1 MMARHKDK
9 LIQTFKILFAVGLIY
24 WLWNSG
30 KLDFSSLKYFLVPQ
44 WAFLGLSLLG
54 INLLIGSERW
64 RLLLKTQDRPTTSF
78 SAFKLSM
85 IGMFFNYAMPGGVG
99 GDVVKAYYF
108 HKDHTNSKVISVT
121 SVLMDRILG
130 LYAMLLMGMIVMVY
144 DHDHVATIPQLQSLF
159 YVVTVVTAVASLGLF
174 LVFSGQVHRTGN
186 LQKLIQKLPM
196 AERLQRLYDSF
207 YQYGRSPADLIKVIL
222 LSWAGQ
228 VVSIFFLILA
238 GTLSGATAPWA
249 TYFLV
254 APLGFIA
261 IGLPLTPAGV
271 GIGQA
276 AFYVLFNLYLGS
288 ESTLG
293 PTIITAFQVGQLAW
307 GLGGAVIYLR
317 RRQPLKAADYAE
329 IQTTQS

>member
-1 MMARHKDK
+1 MIARHKNK
-9 LIQTFKILFAVGLIY
+9 LIQSFKILFAVGLIY

-30 KLDFSSLKYFLVPQ
+30 KLNFSSLKYFLAPQ
-44 WAFLGLSLLG
+44 WAFLGLSLIG
-54 INLLIGSERW
+54 INLFIGSERW
-64 RLLLKTQDRPTTSF
+64 RLLLKTQNRPTTSL

-108 HKDHTNSKVISVT
+108 HKDHSNSKVISVT
-121 SVLMDRILG
+121 SILIDRILG
-130 LYAMLLMGMIVMVY
+130 LYAMLLMGLIVMIY
-144 DHDHVATIPQLQSLF
+144 DYNHIATIPELQSLF
-159 YVVTVVTAVASLGLF
+159 YVVTLVTVGASLGLF
-174 LVFSGQVHRTGN
+174 LVFSSQVHRAGH

-196 AERLQRLYDSF
+196 ADRLQRLYTSC
-207 YQYGRSPADLIKVIL
+207 YQYGRSPSDLLKVIL
-222 LSWAGQ
+222 LSWVGQ
-228 VVSIFFLILA
+228 AFSIFFLILA

-276 AFYVLFNLYLGS
+276 AFYVLFNLYLGNV
-288 ESTLG
+288 STLG
-293 PTIITAFQVGQLAW
+293 PTIITALQVGQFFW

-317 RRQPLKAADYAE
+317 RHQPLKAADYVE

>member
-1 MMARHKDK
+1 MISRHKDQ
-9 LIQTFKILFAVGLIY
+9 LIQSFKILFAVGLIY

-30 KLDFSSLKYFLVPQ
+30 KLDFTSLKYFLAPQ

-64 RLLLKTQDRPTTSF
+64 RLLLKTQNRPATSF
-78 SAFKLSM
+78 SALKLSL

-108 HKDHTNSKVISVT
+108 HKDHANSKIISVT

-130 LYAMLLMGMIVMVY
+130 LYAMLLMGVIIMLY
-144 DHDHVATIPQLQSLF
+144 DREHVSTIPQLQSLF
-159 YVVTVVTAVASLGLF
+159 YIVSLITAMASLALF
-174 LVFSGQVHRTGN
+174 LVFSDKVHQAGH

-196 AERLQRLYDSF
+196 AERIQRLYNSF
-207 YQYGRSPADLIKVIL
+207 YQYGKSPSDLIKVIL
-222 LSWAGQ
+222 LSWLGQ
-228 VVSIFFLILA
+228 VFSIFFLILA

-276 AFYVLFNLYLGS
+276 AFYVLFNLYLGNV
-288 ESTLG
+288 STLG

-307 GLGGAVIYLR
+307 GLCGALIYLR

-329 IQTTQS
+329 IQTSQT